1 MKGRRKKRKKNEVA
15 DKMDLFFFLL
25 ERKVSRVLSLYRGRA
40 KEKKTCWDSLEKT
53 SFFKTLNSGYC
64 ECTAE

>member
-25 ERKVSRVLSLYRGRA
+25 KRKVSRVLSLYRDRA
-40 KEKKTCWDSLEKT
+40 KEKKKKTCWDNLEKT
-53 SFFKTLNSGYC
+53 SFSKL
-64 ECTAE
+64 